1 MPTPDSGDVDPVFA
15 HLAQMQSRGKEPNSS
30 AVLDKWVAA
39 AQQAAGVEA
48 GRLGW
53 LVASTVVIA
62 ALQRAVDESGRTHFL
77 LIGGTYLQYRLGS
90 TGRTTK
96 DVDGLIRGDLDEFL
110 TALDSAL
117 RKPWGPLS
125 LSRTE
130 AEGIDAGGKVIK
142 PRRFWVK
149 LAIKGKVWRSI
160 KVEIAGD
167 EADSA
172 QEHDV
177 LTSVNLDHFGL
188 PTPDQLLGIAVRFQI
203 AQKLHACTDP
213 HQPPTEPNDR
223 ARDISDLLLLRDLIR
238 LEGQLSDA
246 DIGSACAALFH
257 ARAQEATALAR
268 PLRPWPPLVTAHP
281 HWQGDYDRVANESG
295 ISLPLTDA
303 VAELNG
309 WIIELEAARLVTDN
323 PTTSPDS

>member
-1 MPTPDSGDVDPVFA
+1 M
-15 HLAQMQSRGKEPNSS
+15 
-30 AVLDKWVAA
+30 AA
-39 AQQAAGVEA
+39 AQHAAGVEA

-62 ALQRAVDESGRTHFL
+62 AQQRAVDETGRTHFHL
-77 LIGGTYLQYRLGS
+77 KGGTYLQYRLGT

-96 DVDGLIRGDLDEFL
+96 DVDGLIRGDLDAFL
-110 TALDSAL
+110 TALDTAL
-117 RKPWGPLS
+117 REPWGALA

-130 AEGIDAGGKVIK
+130 AEVIEAGGRLIQ

-149 LAIKGKVWRSI
+149 VAIKGKVRRSI

-167 EADSA
+167 EADAA

-213 HQPPTEPNDR
+213 HQPPTKPNDR
-223 ARDISDLLLLRDLIR
+223 ARDISDLLLLRELVR
-238 LEGQLSDA
+238 LEGQLTTA
-246 DIGSACAALFH
+246 DIGAACAALFR
-257 ARAQEATALAR
+257 ARADEATALGRSPRA
-268 PLRPWPPLVTAHP
+268 WPPVVQAHP
-281 HWQGDYDRVANESG
+281 HWQGDYDRVARESRV
-295 ISLPLTDA
+295 SQSLTDA
-303 VAELNG
+303 VAELNA
-309 WIIELEAARLVTDN
+309 WIIELDAAK
-323 PTTSPDS
+323 PSGSPEDLSR

>member
-1 MPTPDSGDVDPVFA
+1 MPTPEPGGEVDPVFA
-15 HLAQMQSRGKEPNSS
+15 HLAALQSRGKEPNSS
-30 AVLDKWVAA
+30 AVLDRWVAA

-62 ALQRAVDESGRTHFL
+62 ALQRAVDDTGRAHFL
-77 LIGGTYLQYRLGS
+77 LKGGTYLQYRLGT

-96 DVDGLIRGDLDEFL
+96 DVDGLIRGDLEEFL

-117 RKPWGPLS
+117 RQPWGPLT

-130 AEGIDAGGKVIK
+130 AEAIDAGGRVIK

-167 EADSA
+167 EAGA
-172 QEHDV
+172 GNEHDV
-177 LTSVNLDHFGL
+177 LSSVNLDHFGL
-188 PTPDQLLGIAVRFQI
+188 PTPEQLLGIAVRFQI

-223 ARDISDLLLLRDLIR
+223 ARDIADLLLLRDLVR
-238 LEGQLSDA
+238 LEGKITPA
-246 DIGSACAALFH
+246 DIGAACAALFQ
-257 ARAQEATALAR
+257 ARAHEATTLGR
-268 PLRPWPPLVTAHP
+268 PPRPWPPVVTAHP
-281 HWQGDYDRVANESG
+281 HWHGDYDRVATESG
-295 ISLPLTDA
+295 IGLALSDA
-303 VAELNG
+303 VAEVNG
-309 WIIELEAARLVTDN
+309 WIIELEEARPRPAN
-323 PTTSPDS
+323 PNDLT

>member
-1 MPTPDSGDVDPVFA
+1 MPTPDPGGDVDPVFA
-15 HLAQMQSRGKEPNSS
+15 HLAQLHSRGKEPNSA

-39 AQQAAGVEA
+39 AQRATGVEA

-62 ALQRAVDESGRTHFL
+62 ALQRAVDDTGRTHFL
-77 LIGGTYLQYRLGS
+77 LKGGTYLQYRLGT

-117 RKPWGPLS
+117 RQPWGPLT

-130 AEGIDAGGKVIK
+130 AEVIDAGGKVIQ

-149 LAIKGKVWRSI
+149 LAIRGKVWRSI

-167 EADSA
+167 EADAA

-188 PTPDQLLGIAVRFQI
+188 PTPNQLLGIAVRFQI

-223 ARDISDLLLLRDLIR
+223 ARDISDLLLLRNLVTM
-238 LEGQLSDA
+238 EGQLTPA
-246 DIGSACAALFH
+246 DIGTACAALFQ
-257 ARAQEATALAR
+257 ARADEATALGRATR
-268 PLRPWPPLVTAHP
+268 AWPPLVIAHP
-281 HWQGDYDRVANESG
+281 HWQGDYARVARESS
-295 ISLPLTDA
+295 ISHSLSDA
-303 VAELNG
+303 VAELNA
-309 WIIELEAARLVTDN
+309 WIIELDAAK
-323 PTTSPDS
+323 PSG

>member
-1 MPTPDSGDVDPVFA
+1 MPTPDPGGDVDPVFA
-15 HLAQMQSRGKEPNSS
+15 HLAQLHSRGKEPNSS

-62 ALQRAVDESGRTHFL
+62 ALQRAVDETGRTQFL
-77 LIGGTYLQYRLGS
+77 LKGGTYLQYRLRT

-117 RKPWGPLS
+117 REPWGPLS

-130 AEGIDAGGKVIK
+130 AEVIDAGGRLIN

-167 EADSA
+167 EADAA
-172 QEHDV
+172 QEQDV
-177 LTSVNLDHFGL
+177 LTAVNLDHFGL

-213 HQPPTEPNDR
+213 HEPPTEPNDR
-223 ARDISDLLLLRDLIR
+223 ARDISDLLLLRDLTR
-238 LEGQLSDA
+238 LEGHLTAA
-246 DIGSACAALFH
+246 DIGAACAALFH
-257 ARAQEATALAR
+257 ERAAEAAALGRAPR
-268 PLRPWPPLVTAHP
+268 VWPPVVQAHP
-281 HWQGDYDRVANESG
+281 HWQGDYDSVARQSNVSQ
-295 ISLPLTDA
+295 SLTDA
-303 VAELNG
+303 VAELNK
-309 WIIELEAARLVTDN
+309 WIVVLEAAR
-323 PTTSPDS
+323 PAG

>member
-1 MPTPDSGDVDPVFA
+1 MPTPDPGGDVDPVFA
-15 HLAQMQSRGKEPNSS
+15 HLAQLQSRGKEPNSTS
-30 AVLDKWVAA
+30 VLDRWVAA

-62 ALQRAVDESGRTHFL
+62 ALQRAVDETGRAHFL
-77 LIGGTYLQYRLGS
+77 LKGGTYLQYRLGT

-110 TALDSAL
+110 TALDQAL
-117 RKPWGPLS
+117 RQPWGPLT

-130 AEGIDAGGKVIK
+130 AEVIEASGKVIK

-149 LAIKGKVWRSI
+149 LAIRGKVWRSI

-167 EADSA
+167 EADAA

-213 HQPPTEPNDR
+213 HEPPAEPNDR

-238 LEGQLSDA
+238 LEEQLSEA

-257 ARAQEATALAR
+257 ARAEEATALGR
-268 PLRPWPPLVTAHP
+268 SPRPWPPVIQAHP
-281 HWQGDYDRVANESG
+281 HWQGDYDRVARESSVSH
-295 ISLPLTDA
+295 SLVAA
-303 VAELNG
+303 VAELNA
-309 WIIELEAARLVTDN
+309 WIIELDAAR
-323 PTTSPDS
+323 PSG

>member
-1 MPTPDSGDVDPVFA
+1 MPTPDPGREGDPVFA
-15 HLAQMQSRGKEPNSS
+15 HLARLQSRGKEPNSA
-30 AVLDKWVAA
+30 AVLDRWVAA

-62 ALQRAVDESGRTHFL
+62 ALQRAVDETGRTHFL
-77 LIGGTYLQYRLGS
+77 LKGGTYLQYRLGT

-110 TALDSAL
+110 TALDQAL
-117 RKPWGPLS
+117 RQPWGPLT

-130 AEGIDAGGKVIK
+130 AEVIEVGGKVIK

-149 LAIKGKVWRSI
+149 LAIKGKVWRRI

-167 EADSA
+167 EADA
-172 QEHDV
+172 AHEHDV

-188 PTPDQLLGIAVRFQI
+188 PTPEQLLGIAVQFQI

-213 HQPPTEPNDR
+213 HEPPAEPNDR
-223 ARDISDLLLLRDLIR
+223 ARDIADLLLLRDLVR
-238 LEGQLSDA
+238 LEGQLTSA
-246 DIGSACAALFH
+246 DIGAACAALFL
-257 ARAQEATALAR
+257 ARAHEATTLGR
-268 PLRPWPPLVTAHP
+268 PPRPWPPVITPYP
-281 HWQGDYDRVANESG
+281 HWHGDYDRVALESG
-295 ISLPLTDA
+295 NNLALTDA

-309 WIIELEAARLVTDN
+309 WIIELESARPTLGN
-323 PTTSPDS
+323 PNEPT

>member
-1 MPTPDSGDVDPVFA
+1 MPTPDRGGDGDPVFA
-15 HLAQMQSRGKEPNSS
+15 HLAQLQSRGKEPNSS

-39 AQQAAGVEA
+39 AQHAAGVEA

-62 ALQRAVDESGRTHFL
+62 ALQRAVDETGRAHFL
-77 LIGGTYLQYRLGS
+77 LKGGNYLQYRLGA

-96 DVDGLIRGDLDEFL
+96 DVDGLIRGDLDDSL

-117 RKPWGPLS
+117 REPWGPLI

-130 AEGIDAGGKVIK
+130 AEIIKAGGRLVK

-167 EADSA
+167 EAGDA

-223 ARDISDLLLLRDLIR
+223 ARDISDLLLLRDLVR
-238 LEGQLSDA
+238 LEGQLSATDM
-246 DIGSACAALFH
+246 GTACAALFQ
-257 ARAQEATALAR
+257 ARAEEATALGR
-268 PLRPWPPLVTAHP
+268 LPRDWPPIVHAHP
-281 HWQGDYDRVANESG
+281 HWQGDYDSVARQSNVSQ
-295 ISLPLTDA
+295 S
-303 VAELNG
+303 
-309 WIIELEAARLVTDN
+309 
-323 PTTSPDS
+323 

>member
-1 MPTPDSGDVDPVFA
+1 MPTPDPGGDVDPVFA
-15 HLAQMQSRGKEPNSS
+15 HLAQLQSRGKEPNSA
-30 AVLDKWVAA
+30 AVLDRWVAA
-39 AQQAAGVEA
+39 AQHAAGVEA

-62 ALQRAVDESGRTHFL
+62 ALQRAVDETGRAHFL
-77 LIGGTYLQYRLGS
+77 LKGGTYLQYRLGA

-96 DVDGLIRGDLDEFL
+96 DVDGLIRGDVDEFL
-110 TALDSAL
+110 NALDQAL
-117 RKPWGPLS
+117 RQPWGPLT
-125 LSRTE
+125 LTRTE
-130 AEGIDAGGKVIK
+130 AEVIDAGGKVIK

-167 EADSA
+167 EADA
-172 QEHDV
+172 AHEHDV
-177 LTSVNLDHFGL
+177 LTSVKLDHFGL

-213 HQPPTEPNDR
+213 HEPPAEPNDR

-238 LEGQLSDA
+238 LEGQLSEA

-257 ARAQEATALAR
+257 ARAEEATALGR
-268 PLRPWPPLVTAHP
+268 SPRPWPPVIQAHP
-281 HWQGDYDRVANESG
+281 HWQGDYDRVARES
-295 ISLPLTDA
+295 SVSHTLSDA
-303 VAELNG
+303 VAELNA
-309 WIIELEAARLVTDN
+309 WIIDLDAA
-323 PTTSPDS
+323 SG

>member
-1 MPTPDSGDVDPVFA
+1 MPTPDPDDDVDPVFA
-15 HLAQMQSRGKEPNSS
+15 HLAQLQSRGKEPNSS
-30 AVLDKWVAA
+30 AVLDRWVAA
-39 AQQAAGVEA
+39 AQHAAGVEA

-62 ALQRAVDESGRTHFL
+62 ALQRAVDETGRTHFL
-77 LIGGTYLQYRLGS
+77 LKGGTYLQYRLGA

-110 TALDSAL
+110 TALDSAF
-117 RKPWGPLS
+117 REPWGPLS
-125 LSRTE
+125 LTRTE
-130 AEGIDAGGKVIK
+130 AEAIDAGGRLVK

-167 EADSA
+167 EADAA

-213 HQPPTEPNDR
+213 HQPPAEPNDR
-223 ARDISDLLLLRDLIR
+223 ARDISDLLLLRDLVR
-238 LEGQLSDA
+238 LEGQLTAA
-246 DIGSACAALFH
+246 DVGTACAALFQ
-257 ARAQEATALAR
+257 ARADEATALVRLPRA
-268 PLRPWPPLVTAHP
+268 WPPVVQAHP
-281 HWQGDYDRVANESG
+281 HWQGDYDRVASESG
-295 ISLPLTDA
+295 VTHSLTDA
-303 VAELNG
+303 VAELNE
-309 WIIELEAARLVTDN
+309 WIIELDAAR
-323 PTTSPDS
+323 PAG

>member
-1 MPTPDSGDVDPVFA
+1 MSNPDLGGGGDPVLA
-15 HLAQMQSRGKEPNSS
+15 RLAQLQSRGKEPNSS
-30 AVLDKWVAA
+30 AVLDRWVAA

-62 ALQRAVDESGRTHFL
+62 ALQRAVDDTGRTHFL
-77 LIGGTYLQYRLGS
+77 LKGGTYLQYRLGT

-110 TALDSAL
+110 AALDSAL
-117 RKPWGPLS
+117 RQPWGPLT
-125 LSRTE
+125 LTRTE
-130 AEGIDAGGKVIK
+130 AEVIEARDKVIK

-160 KVEIAGD
+160 KVEIAGN
-167 EADSA
+167 EAGA
-172 QEHDV
+172 ANEHDV
-177 LTSVNLDHFGL
+177 LSAVNLDHFGL

-223 ARDISDLLLLRDLIR
+223 ARDISDLLLLRDLVR
-238 LEGQLSDA
+238 FEGQLSSS
-246 DIGSACAALFH
+246 DIGDACAALFQ
-257 ARAQEATALAR
+257 ARAHEAVALR
-268 PLRPWPPLVTAHP
+268 RSPRTWPPVVTAHP
-281 HWQGDYDRVANESG
+281 HWQGDYERVANESG
-295 ISLPLTDA
+295 VYLAIADA
-303 VAELNG
+303 VMQLNSWIAEL
-309 WIIELEAARLVTDN
+309 EVARNIATN
-323 PTTSPDS
+323 